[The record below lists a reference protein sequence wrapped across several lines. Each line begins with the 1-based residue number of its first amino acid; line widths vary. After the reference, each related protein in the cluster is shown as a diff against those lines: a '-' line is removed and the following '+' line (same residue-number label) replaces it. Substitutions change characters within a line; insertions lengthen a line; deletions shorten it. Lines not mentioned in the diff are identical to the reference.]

1 MNTFFTADEHYLH
14 ENIIKFCN
22 RPFANRDEMKEAL
35 IENHNQVVK
44 DGDKV
49 IHLGDFS
56 YRGNWHEVQTI
67 LRRLNGNHEFI
78 FGNHDSSL
86 MKIA

>member
-35 IENHNQVVK
+35 IENHNIGMRFK
-44 DGDKV
+44 RFCED
-49 IHLGDFS
+49 
-56 YRGNWHEVQTI
+56 
-67 LRRLNGNHEFI
+67 
-78 FGNHDSSL
+78 
-86 MKIA
+86 